1 MRRLTNRAAAVVII
15 KRLRSAGH
23 EALLAGGCVRDMRMR
38 RRPKDYDVATDAT
51 PKRVMQLFKRTRK
64 VGVQFGVVIVGL
76 DREWVE
82 VATFRTDLDYADGRH
97 PTRVVFG
104 SAREDASRR
113 DFTVNG
119 MFYDP
124 LAGEVFD
131 YVGGERDLERRVIR
145 AIGDPDKRFEED
157 HLRMVRAV
165 RFATRLDFCIA
176 RGTYRAIKRRS
187 RLIGRISAERIR
199 EELELVLCDPRRA
212 VGLALLAETGLL
224 THLWPG
230 DDWRGERVV
239 LVEKLLGHLPR
250 QCSFEL
256 ALAGLLYGV
265 EPKRADEICRALAA
279 SNLTRQAVVWLLRN
293 QAVLEHPDKL
303 SLADLKLLMQ
313 NDRFDELL
321 VLLKARLRAEGRPG
335 VCYRQLRRR
344 SAGIDPGAV
353 APRPLVDGHDLMA
366 MGLKPGPQFTRL
378 LNEVYRRQLDEEVRT
393 RKAAVAMVRARA
405 GLGPA

>member
-51 PKRVMQLFKRTRK
+51 PRLVMQLFKRTRK

-131 YVGGERDLERRVIR
+131 YVGGERDLERQVIR
-145 AIGDPDKRFEED
+145 AIGDPDKRFGED

-165 RFATRLDFCIA
+165 RFATRLDFRIA
-176 RGTYRAIKRRS
+176 PGTYRAIKRRS
-187 RLIGRISAERIR
+187 RLIGRVSAERIR

-230 DDWRGERVV
+230 DDWGGERVV

-256 ALAGLLYGV
+256 VLAGLLYGV
-265 EPKRADEICRALAA
+265 EPKRADQICRALAA
-279 SNLTRQAVVWLLRN
+279 SNLTRQAVVWLLRH
-293 QAVLEHPDKL
+293 QAVLEHPGKL

-353 APRPLVDGHDLMA
+353 APRPLVDGHDLIA

-378 LNEVYRRQLDEEVRT
+378 LNEVYRRQLDEELRT
-393 RKAAVAMVRARA
+393 RKAAVTMVRARA